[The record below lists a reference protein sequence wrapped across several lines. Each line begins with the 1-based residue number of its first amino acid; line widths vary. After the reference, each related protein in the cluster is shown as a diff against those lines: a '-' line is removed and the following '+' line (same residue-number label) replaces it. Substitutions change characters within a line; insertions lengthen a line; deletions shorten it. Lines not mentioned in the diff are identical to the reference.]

1 MPCMPSDLIGA
12 FHILLA
18 GREKNTKKVNFASCF
33 HGLFSLTDFH
43 SKHSEALH
51 GITKMSR
58 ATSLTDF
65 ISYKESCFLICISSL
80 LYFLSC
86 LPIQPSVHPSVCSCV
101 HTSVH
106 SSNYQMF
113 IEQLPGIV
121 QFSSIQLLSHV
132 QLFATLWTAAHQASL
147 SITNSQ
153 SLLKL
158 MSIESVMPSN
168 HLILCRPLLLLPSI
182 FPRIRVFSSESV
194 FKSGDQ
200 SIGVSAS
207 ASVLPMN
214 IQD

>member
-1 MPCMPSDLIGA
+1 MPRMPSDLIGA

-58 ATSLTDF
+58 ATNLTDF

-106 SSNYQMF
+106 SS
-113 IEQLPGIV
+113 
-121 QFSSIQLLSHV
+121 SICLSV
-132 QLFATLWTAAHQASL
+132 
-147 SITNSQ
+147 
-153 SLLKL
+153 
-158 MSIESVMPSN
+158 
-168 HLILCRPLLLLPSI
+168 CPSI
-182 FPRIRVFSSESV
+182 HSHY
-194 FKSGDQ
+194 
-200 SIGVSAS
+200 VSHSKVWARQMGAKYLAQGPQRWLNKMTLDS
-207 ASVLPMN
+207 LV
-214 IQD
+214 

>member
-1 MPCMPSDLIGA
+1 MFYDQSLAYSQLLPLGLITAGIIILEIIIIKNTYLMPCMPSDLIGA

-106 SSNYQMF
+106 SSNHQMF
-113 IEQLPGIV
+113 IEHLPVTRHCSVQFNSVAQSCPTLCNPMDCSAPGLPVHHQLP
-121 QFSSIQLLSHV
+121 
-132 QLFATLWTAAHQASL
+132 
-147 SITNSQ
+147 
-153 SLLKL
+153 
-158 MSIESVMPSN
+158 ESTQTYV
-168 HLILCRPLLLLPSI
+168 H
-182 FPRIRVFSSESV
+182 
-194 FKSGDQ
+194 
-200 SIGVSAS
+200 
-207 ASVLPMN
+207 
-214 IQD
+214 